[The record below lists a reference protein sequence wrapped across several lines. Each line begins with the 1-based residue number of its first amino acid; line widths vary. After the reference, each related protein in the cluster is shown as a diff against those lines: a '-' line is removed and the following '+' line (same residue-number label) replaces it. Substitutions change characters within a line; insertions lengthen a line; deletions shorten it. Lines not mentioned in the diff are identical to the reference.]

1 MGHSQFCP
9 PLQKEQLTTIH
20 GQDTTKKILEHGG
33 EAEAPPCI
41 TDTRVLE
48 GEEEWL
54 CTDHRLAPGW
64 HPPEPTVPSGTGAQG
79 GHLAP
84 PAL

>member
-33 EAEAPPCI
+33 EAEAPPAQQTARQI
-41 TDTRVLE
+41 ASE
-48 GEEEWL
+48 G
-54 CTDHRLAPGW
+54 
-64 HPPEPTVPSGTGAQG
+64 
-79 GHLAP
+79 
-84 PAL
+84 